1 MGAMINNKKERA
13 VMVKGF
19 YEFVNESRE
28 IGFREVITIPGIGD
42 LVAKFDTGNGS
53 RSCSLTYDRAE
64 LSEDGARVDWEL
76 NGRRFSNPITG
87 FSEAEVGDRVHGRP
101 VIELDVEFAGR
112 LYPAVPVS
120 LVDRSGKSTKFLANR
135 GFMERVG
142 CAVSPFK
149 TFVVSSFDGDYS
161 ADLAKRDPH
170 AGIVF
175 RS

>member
-1 MGAMINNKKERA
+1 
-13 VMVKGF
+13 MVKGF

-53 RSCSLTYDRAE
+53 SSCSLTYDEAE
-64 LSEDGARVDWEL
+64 VLPEKGCIAWSL
-76 NGRRFSNPITG
+76 NGRRFLSPIVG
-87 FSEAEVGDRVHGRP
+87 RSRAEVGDRLQDRP
-101 VIELDVEFAGR
+101 IIELDIEFAGN

-135 GFMERVG
+135 EFMERVG
-142 CAVSPFK
+142 CSVSPFK

-161 ADLAKRDPH
+161 ADLAKGEPH

-175 RS
+175 RG